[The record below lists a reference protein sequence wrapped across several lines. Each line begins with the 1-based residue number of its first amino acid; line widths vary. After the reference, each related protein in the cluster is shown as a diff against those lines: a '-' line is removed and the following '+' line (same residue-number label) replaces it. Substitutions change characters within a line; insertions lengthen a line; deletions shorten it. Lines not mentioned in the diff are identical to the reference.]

1 MITERDGNICL
12 VTQESEDLH
21 GFIASF
27 QSAYSSMNC
36 DNLIINLFS
45 MDGLK
50 PGDLLEFLDI
60 SNNHREA
67 GYSFVLV
74 TDQVG
79 YDDLPEELLVVP
91 TVQEAKDLISM
102 EEIERDLDL

>member
-1 MITERDGNICL
+1 MITEKDENICL
-12 VTQESEDLH
+12 VTQETKDLQ
-21 GFIASF
+21 GFIEKF
-27 QSAYSSMNC
+27 RSAYPSLES

-45 MDGLK
+45 MDGLQA
-50 PGDLLEFLDI
+50 GDLLEFLDI
-60 SNNHREA
+60 SNDHREA
-67 GYSFVLV
+67 GHSFVLV
-74 TDQVG
+74 TDQVA